1 MLKKT
6 APVIFKHKNKKLEF
20 PIKIKLGR
28 KRLYP
33 YTSVKC
39 LCVEMDENLNRKD
52 QTHNVAA
59 KLNKAF
65 ALFCKSRNYVSFNTL
80 KTIHFATLFT
90 YKLCKPYMGAKP

>member
-1 MLKKT
+1 
-6 APVIFKHKNKKLEF
+6 
-20 PIKIKLGR
+20 
-28 KRLYP
+28 
-33 YTSVKC
+33 
-39 LCVEMDENLNRKD
+39 MDENLNRKD

-90 YKLCKPYMGAKP
+90 YKLCKPRIITLQKKAQRIKNNQLKNSHSGPLFKKSKNSNS